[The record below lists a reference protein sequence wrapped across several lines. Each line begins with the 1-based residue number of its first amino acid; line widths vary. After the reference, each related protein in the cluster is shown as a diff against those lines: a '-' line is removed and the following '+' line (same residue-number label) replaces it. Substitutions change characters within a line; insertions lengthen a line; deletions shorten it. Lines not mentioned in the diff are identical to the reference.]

1 MKSLNLF
8 LFLSLSILLA
18 SCYRMP
24 TENDFST
31 VPTTNNPALTCEKQT
46 GPFPG
51 MGY

>member
-1 MKSLNLF
+1 MKHF
-8 LFLSLSILLA
+8 ILFLSLSLLLT

-31 VPTTNNPALTCEKQT
+31 VPTTNNPAVTCEKYVA
-46 GPFPG
+46 PFPG